1 MANQII
7 LAQKYVPILDGIYKR
22 ESLTARLLGANS
34 LIRFDGA
41 NAVKVFKTTVDG
53 YADYSRANGF
63 VKGSV
68 TTGWE
73 TYTLSKDRGVEIS
86 VDRMDDEETLGMAF
100 GTLAGEF
107 MRTKEIPELDAYRFS
122 RMAGTTGISS
132 ASAAITVGTTDVP
145 ALIDTA
151 EQVMGDDEVPIE
163 GRILYVSEKAYA
175 GIKSKITRM
184 LVNDETN
191 VQREVE
197 MFNDMP
203 VVRVPKSRFA
213 TAVTLNDGTN
223 AFGYTLTSGG
233 YYINFMIVHPSAV
246 LPIVKHDIV
255 KIFSPDENQTADAW
269 KFQIRTY
276 HDMFV
281 LDQKVKG
288 IYCHY
293 DTTAIS

>member
-1 MANQII
+1 MANSIT
-7 LAQKYVPILDGIYKR
+7 LAQKYVPVLDGIYKR
-22 ESLTARLLGANS
+22 ESLTARLLGANA

-41 NAVKVFKTTVDG
+41 QTVKVFKTSLDG

-68 TTGWE
+68 TAGWE
-73 TYTLSKDRGVEIS
+73 TYQLTKDRGVELD
-86 VDRMDDEETLGMAF
+86 VDRMDNEETLNMAF

-107 MRTKEIPELDAYRFS
+107 MRTQEIPELDAYRFA

-145 ALIDTA
+145 SLIDVA
-151 EQVMGDDEVPIE
+151 EQTMGDDEVPIE

-184 LVNDETN
+184 LVNEFD

-197 MFNDMP
+197 TFNGMP
-203 VVRVPKSRFA
+203 VIRVPKGRFN
-213 TAVTLNDGTN
+213 TAVTLKDGTGGN
-223 AFGYTLTSGG
+223 FGFAPASGS
-233 YYINFMIVHPSAV
+233 YPINFMIVHPSAV

-255 KIFSPDENQTADAW
+255 KIFSPDENQKADSW
-269 KFQIRTY
+269 IFQVRTY

-293 DTTAIS
+293 DTTANS